1 MAISAINCLYYIFYS
16 KYSISWRRRPKKD
29 FDFPVS
35 VIVYSKNEAERLPDF
50 LAQFDKQTHKNYE
63 LVLVNNASTDD
74 TRFIFEDFAENHA
87 NAVIVNV
94 ENNEAFWAS
103 RKYALTLGIKK
114 ATHENLLFTT
124 TSVLFNSEDWI
135 TRNSN
140 LLKKKIQIIVGHAYF
155 EKKGG
160 FTNLLIRFS
169 EIMSNLQNY
178 GTAAITKPYR
188 ASQANFGYT
197 KSIFFNNNGYSNHM
211 STYEGA
217 EDLFLKQNASTSNVR
232 LATRPSNSVE
242 KKMPESYSNWLDYKA
257 TQRKIAKQYTASNKF
272 NFRLFGLSQ
281 FLFFVLATATLIQ
294 FYPNP
299 YIYA

>member
-1 MAISAINCLYYIFYS
+1 
-16 KYSISWRRRPKKD
+16 
-29 FDFPVS
+29 
-35 VIVYSKNEAERLPDF
+35 
-50 LAQFDKQTHKNYE
+50 
-63 LVLVNNASTDD
+63 
-74 TRFIFEDFAENHA
+74 
-87 NAVIVNV
+87 
-94 ENNEAFWAS
+94 
-103 RKYALTLGIKK
+103 LGIKK

-217 EDLFLKQNASTSNVR
+217 EDLFLKQNASTRNVR

-272 NFRLFGLSQ
+272 NFRLFGLIRYGIAFFVFIITAIKLRDFKTI
-281 FLFFVLATATLIQ
+281 FLFPIGEIIYSFIQ
-294 FYPNP
+294 IPIFMRKIPTN
-299 YIYA
+299 